1 MLKMIAASS
10 ITTSEKPKES
20 TLEEVEAKN
29 VARQLLDLEI
39 LYLLTFGAKSGYEL
53 KKNLLSSFNLNLSY
67 GTLYPHLHSLEKEEL
82 IHGNWEFQ
90 EENAP
95 LKKRVYTLTT
105 AGSEKLARS
114 MGSLSK
120 IALTMQYMFMRM
132 DLKSRESASLQKSES
147 AIREAEEYLTSQGYS
162 VKRNSVIRG
171 SSGLEH
177 IIDLYATRLEDSSR
191 TEVLA
196 LKIVSNDHGISVEDL
211 FKLCVMSYDIRAS
224 RSLMLAVP
232 SVHEEVSKLAE
243 FFHISIY
250 EGKTLE
256 QAVSNMCSH
265 FGKK

>member
-1 MLKMIAASS
+1 MIAASS
-10 ITTSEKPKES
+10 MTTTEKPKES
-20 TLEEVEAKN
+20 VLEEVEAKN

-53 KKNLLSSFNLNLSY
+53 KKNLLNSFNLNLSY

-90 EENAP
+90 EDNAP

-105 AGSEKLARS
+105 SGSEKLARS

-132 DLKSRESASLQKSES
+132 DLKPHASPQLENSET
-147 AIREAEEYLTSQGYS
+147 ALREAEEFLTSQGYS
-162 VKRNSVIRG
+162 VKRNSVLRG

-177 IIDLYATRLEDSSR
+177 VIDIYATRLEDSSR
-191 TEVLA
+191 TEGLVI
-196 LKIVSNDHGISVEDL
+196 KVVGSDNGVSTEDL
-211 FKLCVMSYDIRAS
+211 VKLCVMSYDIRAS
-224 RSLMLAVP
+224 RVILLAVP
-232 SVHEEVSKLAE
+232 SVHEDTTKMAE

-250 EGKTLE
+250 EGKSLE
-256 QAVSNMCSH
+256 QAISNMCSH
-265 FGKK
+265 FDKK

>member
-1 MLKMIAASS
+1 MITASS
-10 ITTSEKPKES
+10 VTTNEKPKES
-20 TLEEVEAKN
+20 VLEQVESKN

-53 KKNLLSSFNLNLSY
+53 KKNLLSSFSLNLSY
-67 GTLYPHLHSLEKEEL
+67 GTLYPHLHSLEKDEL

-90 EENAP
+90 EDNAP

-105 AGSEKLARS
+105 TGSEKLARS

-132 DLKSRESASLQKSES
+132 DLKPHATSQLENSETSL
-147 AIREAEEYLTSQGYS
+147 REAEEFLTSQGYS
-162 VKRNSVIRG
+162 VKRNAAIKG

-191 TEVLA
+191 TESLVT
-196 LKIVSNDHGISVEDL
+196 KIVNNEHGVSTEDL
-211 FKLCVMSYDIRAS
+211 FKFCVMSYDIHAS
-224 RSLMLAVP
+224 RAILLAVP
-232 SVHEEVSKLAE
+232 SVQEETSKLAE

-250 EGKTLE
+250 EGKSLE

-265 FGKK
+265 FGEK